1 MHHHDEESSFDKFNK
16 KFVDDALF
24 IKTEGEYAGKWQYNS
39 NERLFK
45 KEVKEPSFENMTDEV
60 KINKSFSITDIL
72 SVEQLSQTKNLA
84 GIGKS
89 AVVGAVVAG
98 PLGAIA
104 AGAYAGSKN
113 SLFLEMTLKNEMKL
127 HGHASQSVYEEI
139 LMMTRSSSSSTE
151 FSGISSIVTPE
162 EDHSSAMMWGFII
175 VVVLGLIGFIGQ

>member
-1 MHHHDEESSFDKFNK
+1 MKHHDEESRFDKFNK

-24 IKTEGEYAGKWQYNS
+24 IRTEGEYTGKWQYNS

-60 KINKSFSITDIL
+60 KVNKSFGITDIL

-113 SLFLEMTLKNEMKL
+113 SLFLEITLKNQMKL

-151 FSGISSIVTPE
+151 FSGITSIVTSE
-162 EDHSSAMMWGFII
+162 NDHSNAMMWGVIII
-175 VVVLGLIGFIGQ
+175 VVIGVIDYFSQ